1 MRRNA
6 PETRRWLTAPAAI
19 ARIPGLRLL
28 GAFLCVLVS
37 GAMMGA
43 GAPPVTESS
52 PRTEPLTEPQLTR
65 LEQVQ
70 ERGRLVMLTRNG
82 ASSYFIDGSGPT
94 GPEYALAKGL
104 ADRLGVS
111 LDVRVAGA
119 FEELGGLLLE
129 GEGDLIAANLTRTA
143 SRERHLRFSLPYAET
158 HTQVVVRH
166 GLRVPER
173 LEDLEGL
180 RGIVLAGSSYEE
192 QLVVASTGGLRLEW
206 TARKDLGVEEM
217 LHAVAEGEYEYT
229 LVDERILRL
238 HRRYY
243 PGINEAFTLD
253 HSQELAWAFQRD
265 DDDTLV
271 QAANLFLREARE
283 NGTLAAIESR
293 FFTPPEPLERFDMI
307 HLQARMRDRLPH
319 YLPFFQEAAL
329 DHDIDWRLL
338 AAMGYQESHWEPTA
352 TSATGVRGV
361 MMLTLDTARD
371 LGIDNRLDP
380 LQSIRGGAEYFV
392 QLKARLPERLEEPDR
407 TWMALAAYNMGLG
420 HLHDARVLTERQGG
434 DPDRW
439 EDVRERLPLL
449 TQEKYYRHTRY
460 GYAAGYQAQHYVD
473 NIQRF
478 LETLVWM
485 DTSSH
490 PLLAEQM
497 IAAP

>member
-1 MRRNA
+1 MRRIA
-6 PETRRWLTAPAAI
+6 PETGRWLTASVVFARLPALTLAS
-19 ARIPGLRLL
+19 AL
-28 GAFLCVLVS
+28 LCVIVA
-37 GAMMGA
+37 GAMLGGRPSPESVSSLSA
-43 GAPPVTESS
+43 TPPA
-52 PRTEPLTEPQLTR
+52 EPGPTR
-65 LEQVQ
+65 LEQVR

-82 ASSYFIDGSGPT
+82 ASSYYIDGSGPT
-94 GPEYALAKGL
+94 GPEYALAHGL
-104 ADRLGVS
+104 AERLGVT
-111 LDVRVAGA
+111 LEVRVADA
-119 FEELGGLLLE
+119 FDDLNEMLLN
-129 GEGDLIAANLTRTA
+129 GEGDLIAANISRTP
-143 SRERHLRFSLPYAET
+143 SREKRLRFALPYAET
-158 HTQVVVRH
+158 HTRVVVRR

-180 RGIVLAGSSYEE
+180 RGVVLSGSSYEE
-192 QLVVASTGGLRLEW
+192 QLQTVGTRDISLEW
-206 TARKDLGVEEM
+206 EARNDLGVEEM

-243 PGINEAFTLD
+243 PGISDAFALD
-253 HSQELAWAFQRD
+253 HGQQLAWAFRRD
-265 DDDTLV
+265 DDDSLV
-271 QAANLFLREARE
+271 QAANLYLREARE
-283 NGTLAAIESR
+283 NGTLLAIESQ
-293 FFTPPEPLERFDMI
+293 FFTPPEPLERLDMI
-307 HLQARMRDRLPH
+307 HFQNRMRERLPH
-319 YLPFFQEAAL
+319 YLPFFREAAL

-352 TSATGVRGV
+352 KSPTGVRGV

-371 LGIDNRLDP
+371 LGVENRLDP
-380 LQSIRGGAEYFV
+380 LQSIHGGADYFV
-392 QLKARLPERLEEPDR
+392 QLRDRLPERIAEPDR

-420 HLHDARVLTERQGG
+420 HLRDARALTERQGG

-449 TQEKYYRHTRY
+449 TQEKYYKNTRY
-460 GYAAGYQAQHYVD
+460 GYAQGYQAQHYVD

-478 LETLVWM
+478 LDTLIWM

>member
-6 PETRRWLTAPAAI
+6 PETRRWLTASAAI
-19 ARIPGLRLL
+19 ARFPGFALL
-28 GAFLCVLVS
+28 GVLLCVLLTGATT
-37 GAMMGA
+37 GAMHRPA
-43 GAPPVTESS
+43 EASNPLAQPPE
-52 PRTEPLTEPQLTR
+52 EPQLTR
-65 LEQVQ
+65 LEQVRKQ
-70 ERGRLVMLTRNG
+70 GRLVMLTRNS

-94 GPEYALAKGL
+94 GPEYTLAQGL

-111 LDVRVAGA
+111 LEVRVASA
-119 FEELGGLLLE
+119 FEELSDLLNE
-129 GEGDLIAANLTRTA
+129 GEGDLIAANLSRTA
-143 SRERHLRFSLPYAET
+143 SREQQWRFGLPYAET
-158 HTQVVVRH
+158 HTQVIVRRD
-166 GLRVPER
+166 LRVPEG
-173 LEDLEGL
+173 LEALEGL
-180 RGIVLAGSSYEE
+180 RGVVLAGSSYEE
-192 QLVVASTGGLRLEW
+192 QLEAASATGLSLEW
-206 TARKDLGVEEM
+206 EARTDLGVEEM
-217 LHAVAEGEYEYT
+217 LHAVAEGDYEYT

-243 PGINEAFTLD
+243 PGISEAFILED
-253 HSQELAWAFQRD
+253 SQQLAWAFQRD
-265 DDDTLV
+265 DDDSLV
-271 QAANLFLREARE
+271 QAANLYLREARE
-283 NGTLAAIESR
+283 NGALAAIESR
-293 FFTPPEPLERFDMI
+293 FFTTPEPLARVDMI
-307 HLQARMRDRLPH
+307 HFQARMRERLPH
-319 YLPFFQEAAL
+319 FLPFFQEAAL

-371 LGIDNRLDP
+371 LGVEDRLDP

-392 QLKARLPERLEEPDR
+392 HLKARLPEQLEEPDR

-420 HLHDARVLTERQGG
+420 HLHDARMLTERQGG

-449 TQEKYYRHTRY
+449 TQEKHYKHTRY
-460 GYAAGYQAQHYVD
+460 GYAPGYQAQDYVD

-478 LETLVWM
+478 LDTLVWM
-485 DTSSH
+485 DTRYH

>member
-1 MRRNA
+1 M
-6 PETRRWLTAPAAI
+6 
-19 ARIPGLRLL
+19 L
-28 GAFLCVLVS
+28 GALLCVLVA
-37 GAMMGA
+37 GAMMGVGTRPGPGPA
-43 GAPPVTESS
+43 LPAEPPA
-52 PRTEPLTEPQLTR
+52 EPPAQSRLTP

-70 ERGRLVMLTRNG
+70 ERGRLVILTRNG

-94 GPEYALAKGL
+94 GPEYALARGL
-104 ADRLGVS
+104 AERLGVA

-119 FEELGGLLLE
+119 FDELNELLQQ
-129 GEGDLIAANLTRTA
+129 GEGDFIAANLSRTP
-143 SRERHLRFSLPYAET
+143 SRERHLRFALPYAET

-166 GLRVPER
+166 GLRVPEG

-180 RGIVLAGSSYEE
+180 RGVVLAGSSYEE
-192 QLVVASTGGLRLEW
+192 QLLAAGAAGLSLEW
-206 TARKDLGVEEM
+206 ETREDLGVEEM

-229 LVDERILRL
+229 LVDERILGL
-238 HRRYY
+238 HSRYY
-243 PGINEAFTLD
+243 PGITEAFTLGQ
-253 HSQELAWAFQRD
+253 SQQLAWAFQRD
-265 DDDTLV
+265 DDDSLV
-271 QAANLFLREARE
+271 QAANLYLREAHE

-307 HLQARMRDRLPH
+307 HFQARMRERLPH
-319 YLPFFQEAAL
+319 FLPFFQEAAL
-329 DHDIDWRLL
+329 DHGIDWRLL

-371 LGIDNRLDP
+371 LGVENRLDP
-380 LQSIRGGAEYFV
+380 LESIRGGAEYFV

-449 TQEKYYRHTRY
+449 TQEKHYRHTRY
-460 GYAAGYQAQHYVD
+460 GYAPGYQAQHYVD

-497 IAAP
+497 VAAP

>member
-19 ARIPGLRLL
+19 ARFPGLTLL
-28 GAFLCVLVS
+28 GALLCVLVT
-37 GAMMGA
+37 GAMTGA
-43 GAPPVTESS
+43 MHRPADSSAHAADPPV
-52 PRTEPLTEPQLTR
+52 EPQLTR

-94 GPEYALAKGL
+94 GPEYTLALGL
-104 ADRLGVS
+104 ADRLGVE

-119 FEELGGLLLE
+119 FEELSELLDE
-129 GEGDLIAANLTRTA
+129 GAGDLIAANLSLTTA
-143 SRERHLRFSLPYAET
+143 RQQQWRFALPYAET
-158 HTQVVVRH
+158 QTQVVVRRD
-166 GLRVPER
+166 LRVPER
-173 LEDLEGL
+173 LAELEGL
-180 RGIVLAGSSYEE
+180 RGVVLAGSSYEE
-192 QLVVASTGGLRLEW
+192 QLRAASAAGLNLEW
-206 TARKDLGVEEM
+206 EARTDLGVEEL
-217 LHAVAEGEYEYT
+217 LHAVAEGDYEYT
-229 LVDERILRL
+229 LVDERILGL

-243 PGINEAFTLD
+243 PGISEAFTLED
-253 HSQELAWAFQRD
+253 RQHLAWAFQRD
-265 DDDTLV
+265 DDDSLV
-271 QAANLFLREARE
+271 QAANLYLREARE
-283 NGTLAAIESR
+283 NGTLAAIETR
-293 FFTPPEPLERFDMI
+293 FFTPPEPLARVDMI
-307 HLQARMRDRLPH
+307 HFQDRMRERLPH

-329 DHDIDWRLL
+329 DHDVDWRLL
-338 AAMGYQESHWEPTA
+338 VAMGYQESHWEPTA

-371 LGIDNRLDP
+371 LGVENRLDP

-392 QLKARLPERLEEPDR
+392 QLKARLPEQLEEPDR

-420 HLHDARVLTERQGG
+420 HLHDARMLTERQGG

-449 TQEKYYRHTRY
+449 TQEKHYKHTRY
-460 GYAAGYQAQHYVD
+460 GYAPGYQAQHYVD

-478 LETLVWM
+478 LDTLIWM
-485 DTSSH
+485 DTRSH